1 MRAEQRS
8 GVLRPFFLAAAL
20 WLVAHAGAH
29 GQAQMQSPQ
38 SFAPQQF
45 PSQQGGTSPGQ
56 MQGRGMPAQQQ
67 APMTSSGVVP
77 GMPMMPGTTLPG
89 IPTLPGMMQGGDQMR
104 PPAVFDQRSLADLPG
119 QARGTER
126 AGSPTQA
133 EGGPTLV
140 TPLGDLL
147 RNAGP
152 ATAVFGAALF
162 TGMAQS
168 SSDAPNPNYV
178 LAPGDRVSIRAWGA
192 VDAEQ
197 VSQVDPSGNLF
208 LPNIGPIRVAGTRV
222 GDLQRVV
229 EGEIR
234 RVYTQQVQVYATV
247 LSTQRIGVFVTGF
260 VRNPGRYAGV
270 ASDSVLDFLLRAGG
284 IDTARGSFRD
294 IRLQRG
300 NTTVARID
308 LYRFLLEGRLP
319 DISMQEGDTIVVD
332 RQRPL
337 IGADGAVRNN
347 FLFESSQVGPMRGQ
361 DLVNYARPLPAAT
374 NAVVRGVRNAQ
385 PFSRYVTIAELARQT
400 LHDQDTV
407 TFVADVALRTVRV
420 TIEGS
425 RLYPSVLVADRDFS
439 LCQLLDHVAVDP
451 MLANTS
457 AVFLLRPR
465 LALQQKRS
473 IDDALDRLERQLFL
487 SPAMTPG
494 TAAARSAEANMV
506 LSYISRA
513 RRSDPEGRLVV
524 VNENGT
530 CAPVRL
536 EDGDTIVIPERSQTV
551 MVQGEV
557 AMPRAVL
564 WRQGMTID
572 QYLKEAGGLTARGTR
587 STLML
592 RRPSG
597 QVLLDPSQ
605 PPQAGDELIAL
616 PYLDPKYFIMGQEFI
631 TALFQVALAARVF
644 QNN

>member
-1 MRAEQRS
+1 MRHKNLQMMRAALL
-8 GVLRPFFLAAAL
+8 VFLVMLCMGQVSSA
-20 WLVAHAGAH
+20 VAQ
-29 GQAQMQSPQ
+29 GQSNA
-38 SFAPQQF
+38 
-45 PSQQGGTSPGQ
+45 GTSGII
-56 MQGRGMPAQQQ
+56 
-67 APMTSSGVVP
+67 P
-77 GMPMMPGTTLPG
+77 GMPSFPRQI
-89 IPTLPGMMQGGDQMR
+89 IPTLPGLPPGGDQMQ
-104 PPAVFDQRSLADLPG
+104 PPPVFDQRSLADLPG
-119 QARGTER
+119 QSRGTER
-126 AGSPTQA
+126 VGSSTQA

-140 TPLGDLL
+140 TPLGDLQ
-147 RNAGP
+147 RAAGP

-162 TGMAQS
+162 TGQAQS

-178 LAPGDRVSIRAWGA
+178 LAPGDRVSVRAWGA

-197 VSQVDPSGNLF
+197 VAQIDPSGNLF
-208 LPNIGPIRVAGTRV
+208 LPNIGPVRVAGTRV

-247 LSTQRIGVFVTGF
+247 LSTQRIGVFVAGF
-260 VRNPGRYAGV
+260 VKSPGRYAGV
-270 ASDSVLDFLLRAGG
+270 ASDSILDFLLRAGG
-284 IDTARGSFRD
+284 VDPARGSFRE
-294 IRLQRG
+294 ISVQRG
-300 NTTVARID
+300 GATVTSLD
-308 LYRFLLEGRLP
+308 LYRFLMDGQIPQIRL
-319 DISMQEGDTIVVD
+319 QEGDTILVG

-347 FLFESSQVGPMRGQ
+347 YLFESPGRGPMRGQ
-361 DLVNYARPLPAAT
+361 DLINYARPLPAAT

-385 PFSRYVTIAELARQT
+385 PFSRYVTISELARQT
-400 LHDQDTV
+400 LQDQDTV
-407 TFVADVALRTVRV
+407 TFVADVALRTIRV

-439 LCQLLDHVAVDP
+439 LCQILDHIAVDP

-465 LALQQKRS
+465 LAMQQKRS

-494 TAAARSAEANMV
+494 VAQARTAEAN
-506 LSYISRA
+506 LIGSYISRA
-513 RRSDPEGRLVV
+513 RRSLPEGRLVV
-524 VNENGT
+524 VNEDGT

-536 EDGDTIVIPERSQTV
+536 EDGDVVVIPERSQTV

-557 AMPRAVL
+557 SMPRAVL
-564 WRQGMTID
+564 WRQGMSID
-572 QYLKEAGGLTARGTR
+572 QYLDQAGGLTARGAR

-597 QVLLDPSQ
+597 QVMLDPRQ
-605 PPQAGDELIAL
+605 PPQPGDELIAL
-616 PYLDPKYFIMGQEFI
+616 PYLDPKLFIMGQEFI

>member
-1 MRAEQRS
+1 MQRKRIRLLAH
-8 GVLRPFFLAAAL
+8 VLVLSFGFFLIATGIAASA
-20 WLVAHAGAH
+20 
-29 GQAQMQSPQ
+29 QAQTQ
-38 SFAPQQF
+38 A
-45 PSQQGGTSPGQ
+45 QGSNII
-56 MQGRGMPAQQQ
+56 
-67 APMTSSGVVP
+67 P
-77 GMPMMPGTTLPG
+77 GMPSFPRQMV
-89 IPTLPGMMQGGDQMR
+89 PTLPQGSDQLQ
-104 PPAVFDQRSLADLPG
+104 PPPVFDQRSLADLPG
-119 QARGTER
+119 QARATER

-140 TPLGDLL
+140 TPLGDLQ
-147 RNAGP
+147 RAAGP

-162 TGMAQS
+162 TGQPQS

-178 LAPGDRVSIRAWGA
+178 LAPGDRISVRAWGA

-197 VSQVDPSGNLF
+197 IAQIDPSGNLF
-208 LPNIGPIRVAGTRV
+208 LPNVGPIRVAGTRV

-247 LSTQRIGVFVTGF
+247 LSTQRIGVFVAGF
-260 VRNPGRYAGV
+260 VKAPGRYAGV
-270 ASDSVLDFLLRAGG
+270 ASDSILDFLLRAGG
-284 IDTARGSFRD
+284 VDPARGSFRE
-294 IRLQRG
+294 ISVQRSG
-300 NTTVARID
+300 TTVTSLD
-308 LYRFLLEGRLP
+308 LYRFLMDGNIPQIRL
-319 DISMQEGDTIVVD
+319 QEGDTILVG

-347 FLFESSQVGPMRGQ
+347 YLFESAQRGPMRGQ
-361 DLVNYARPLPAAT
+361 DLINYARPLPAAT

-385 PFSRYVTIAELARQT
+385 PFSRYVTLAELARQT
-400 LHDQDTV
+400 LQDQDTV

-439 LCQLLDHVAVDP
+439 LCQILDHVAVDP

-465 LALQQKRS
+465 LAMQQKRA

-494 TAAARSAEANMV
+494 VAQARSAEANLIM
-506 LSYISRA
+506 SYISRA
-513 RRSDPEGRLVV
+513 RRSLPEGRLVV
-524 VNENGT
+524 VNEDGT
-530 CAPVRL
+530 CAPVRM
-536 EDGDTIVIPERSQTV
+536 EDGDVIVIPERSQTV

-557 AMPRAVL
+557 SMPRAVL
-564 WRQGMTID
+564 WREGMTIER
-572 QYLKEAGGLTARGTR
+572 YLQEAGGLTARGAR

-597 QVLLDPSQ
+597 QVILDPRQ
-605 PPQAGDELIAL
+605 PPQPGDELIAL
-616 PYLDPKYFIMGQEFI
+616 PYLDPKIFVMGQEFI

>member
-1 MRAEQRS
+1 MRHKNLQMFR
-8 GVLRPFFLAAAL
+8 AAL
-20 WLVAHAGAH
+20 LILLALFCVVQVSTSAAQGQSNAG
-29 GQAQMQSPQ
+29 
-38 SFAPQQF
+38 
-45 PSQQGGTSPGQ
+45 
-56 MQGRGMPAQQQ
+56 
-67 APMTSSGVVP
+67 SSGVIP
-77 GMPMMPGTTLPG
+77 GMPSFPRQV
-89 IPTLPGMMQGGDQMR
+89 IPTLPGLPPGGDQMQ
-104 PPAVFDQRSLADLPG
+104 PPPVFDQRSLADLPG
-119 QARGTER
+119 QSRGTER
-126 AGSPTQA
+126 VGSSTQA

-140 TPLGDLL
+140 TPLGDLQ
-147 RNAGP
+147 RAAGP

-162 TGMAQS
+162 TGQAQS

-178 LAPGDRVSIRAWGA
+178 LAPGDRVSVRAWGA

-197 VSQVDPSGNLF
+197 VAQIDPSGNLF
-208 LPNIGPIRVAGTRV
+208 LPNIGPVRVAGTRV

-247 LSTQRIGVFVTGF
+247 LSTQRIGVFVAGF
-260 VRNPGRYAGV
+260 VKSPGRYAGV
-270 ASDSVLDFLLRAGG
+270 ASDSILDFLLRAGG
-284 IDTARGSFRD
+284 VDPARGSFRE
-294 IRLQRG
+294 ISVQRG
-300 NTTVARID
+300 GATVTSLD
-308 LYRFLLEGRLP
+308 LYRFLMDGQIPQIRL
-319 DISMQEGDTIVVD
+319 QEGDTILVG

-347 FLFESSQVGPMRGQ
+347 YLFESPGRGPMRGQ
-361 DLVNYARPLPAAT
+361 DLINYARPLPAAT

-385 PFSRYVTIAELARQT
+385 PFSRYVTISELARQT
-400 LHDQDTV
+400 LQDQDTV
-407 TFVADVALRTVRV
+407 TFVADVALRTIRV

-439 LCQLLDHVAVDP
+439 LCQILDHIAVDP

-465 LALQQKRS
+465 LAMQQKRS

-494 TAAARSAEANMV
+494 VAQARTAEAN
-506 LSYISRA
+506 LIGSYISRA
-513 RRSDPEGRLVV
+513 RRSLPEGRLVV
-524 VNENGT
+524 VNEDGT

-536 EDGDTIVIPERSQTV
+536 EDGDVVVIPERSQTV

-557 AMPRAVL
+557 SMPRAVL
-564 WRQGMTID
+564 WRQGMSID
-572 QYLKEAGGLTARGTR
+572 QYLDQAGGLTARGAR

-597 QVLLDPSQ
+597 QVMLDPRQ
-605 PPQAGDELIAL
+605 PPQPGDELIAL
-616 PYLDPKYFIMGQEFI
+616 PYLDPKLFIMGQEFI

>member
-1 MRAEQRS
+1 MRHDI
-8 GVLRPFFLAAAL
+8 LRLRGLAVALLGAGLCCAAL
-20 WLVAHAGAH
+20 PASA
-29 GQAQMQSPQ
+29 QAQ
-38 SFAPQQF
+38 AGG
-45 PSQQGGTSPGQ
+45 QGLI
-56 MQGRGMPAQQQ
+56 Q
-67 APMTSSGVVP
+67 AIPMLQRP
-77 GMPMMPGTTLPG
+77 NIPMLPG
-89 IPTLPGMMQGGDQMR
+89 LPPGGDQLQ
-104 PPAVFDQRSLADLPG
+104 PPPVFDQRSLADLPG

-126 AGSPTQA
+126 AGSATQA

-140 TPLGDLL
+140 TPLGDLQ
-147 RNAGP
+147 RAAGP
-152 ATAVFGAALF
+152 ATAVFGASLI
-162 TGMAQS
+162 TGQAQS

-178 LAPGDRVSIRAWGA
+178 LAPGDRISVRAWGA

-197 VSQVDPSGNLF
+197 VAQIDPTGNLF

-260 VRNPGRYAGV
+260 VKSPGRYAGV
-270 ASDSVLDFLLRAGG
+270 ASDSILDFLLRAGG
-284 IDTARGSFRD
+284 VDPARGSFRE
-294 IRLQRG
+294 ISITRG
-300 NTTVARID
+300 GAPVVSLD
-308 LYRFLLEGRLP
+308 LYRFLIEGQIPQPRL
-319 DISMQEGDTIVVD
+319 QEGDTIVVG

-347 FLFESSQVGPMRGQ
+347 YLFESGQRGPMRGQ
-361 DLVNYARPLPAAT
+361 DLINYARPLPSAT

-385 PFSRYVTIAELARQT
+385 PFSRYVTLAELARQS
-400 LHDQDTV
+400 LQDQDTV
-407 TFVADVALRTVRV
+407 TFVADVSLRSIRV

-425 RLYPSVLVADRDFS
+425 RLYPSVLVADRDIT
-439 LCQLLDHVAVDP
+439 LCQILDHVAVDSS
-451 MLANTS
+451 LANTS

-473 IDDALDRLERQLFL
+473 IDESLDRLERQLFL

-494 TAAARSAEANMV
+494 VAQARSAEANFV

-513 RRSDPEGRLVV
+513 RRTQPEGRLVV

-536 EDGDTIVIPERSQTV
+536 EDGDVIVIPEKSQTV
-551 MVQGEV
+551 LVQGEV
-557 AMPRAVL
+557 TMPQAVL
-564 WRQGMTID
+564 WRDGMSIQQFLD
-572 QYLKEAGGLTARGTR
+572 AAGGLTARGAR

-597 QVLLDPSQ
+597 QVILDPQQAPQ
-605 PPQAGDELIAL
+605 PGDELIAL
-616 PYLDPKYFIMGQEFI
+616 PYLDPKLFIMGQELI
-631 TALFQVALAARVF
+631 GAIYQVALSARVF
-644 QNN
+644 TNF

>member
-1 MRAEQRS
+1 MRLK
-8 GVLRPFFLAAAL
+8 GVRYAVAAWVLFLALHVVGPVSSAL
-20 WLVAHAGAH
+20 
-29 GQAQMQSPQ
+29 AQN
-38 SFAPQQF
+38 
-45 PSQQGGTSPGQ
+45 
-56 MQGRGMPAQQQ
+56 Q
-67 APMTSSGVVP
+67 APVAPPGIIP
-77 GMPMMPGTTLPG
+77 GMPVFPRQIIPVLPG
-89 IPTLPGMMQGGDQMR
+89 LPPGGDQMQ
-104 PPAVFDQRSLADLPG
+104 PPPVFDQRSLADLPG

-126 AGSPTQA
+126 VGSPTQA
-133 EGGPTLV
+133 EGGPSLV
-140 TPLGDLL
+140 TPLGDLQ
-147 RNAGP
+147 RIAGP

-162 TGMAQS
+162 TGQPQS

-178 LAPGDRVSIRAWGA
+178 LAPGDRISVRAWGA

-197 VSQVDPSGNLF
+197 VAQIDPAGNLF

-222 GDLQRVV
+222 GDLQRIV

-247 LSTQRIGVFVTGF
+247 LSTQRIGVFVAGF
-260 VRNPGRYAGV
+260 VKSPGRYAGA
-270 ASDSVLDFLLRAGG
+270 ASDSILDFLLRAGG
-284 IDTARGSFRD
+284 VDTARGSFRE
-294 IRLQRG
+294 ISVQRG
-300 NTTVARID
+300 GTAVTSLD
-308 LYRFLLEGRLP
+308 LYRFLMDGHIPQIRL
-319 DISMQEGDTIVVD
+319 QEGDTILVG
-332 RQRPL
+332 RQRSL

-347 FLFESSQVGPMRGQ
+347 YLFESAQRGPMRGQ
-361 DLVNYARPLPAAT
+361 DLINYARPLPAAT

-385 PFSRYVTIAELARQT
+385 PFSRYVTLAELARQT

-425 RLYPSVLVADRDFS
+425 RLYPSVLVAERDFS
-439 LCQLLDHVAVDP
+439 LCQILDHVAVDP

-465 LALQQKRS
+465 LAMQQKRS

-487 SPAMTPG
+487 SPSITPG
-494 TAAARSAEANMV
+494 VAAARTAEANLI

-513 RRSDPEGRLVV
+513 RRSLPEGRLVV
-524 VNENGT
+524 VNEDGT

-536 EDGDTIVIPERSQTV
+536 EDGDVIVIPERSQTV

-557 AMPRAVL
+557 SMPRAVL
-564 WRQGMTID
+564 WREGMSIE
-572 QYLKEAGGLTARGTR
+572 QYLEQAGGLTARGAR

-597 QVLLDPSQ
+597 QVILEPRQS
-605 PPQAGDELIAL
+605 PQAGDELIAL
-616 PYLDPKYFIMGQEFI
+616 PYLDPKLFVMGQEFI
-631 TALFQVALAARVF
+631 TAIFQVALAARVF

>member
-1 MRAEQRS
+1 MLRKRVGPLAR
-8 GVLRPFFLAAAL
+8 VLLLLFGFFLVDSGLCAEA
-20 WLVAHAGAH
+20 
-29 GQAQMQSPQ
+29 QAQ
-38 SFAPQQF
+38 A
-45 PSQQGGTSPGQ
+45 QGSNII
-56 MQGRGMPAQQQ
+56 
-67 APMTSSGVVP
+67 P
-77 GMPMMPGTTLPG
+77 GMPSFPRQMIPSLPG
-89 IPTLPGMMQGGDQMR
+89 APNDGVRMD
-104 PPAVFDQRSLADLPG
+104 PPPVFDQRSLADLPG
-119 QARGTER
+119 QSRGTER
-126 AGSPTQA
+126 VGSPTQA

-140 TPLGDLL
+140 TPLGDLQ
-147 RNAGP
+147 RATGP
-152 ATAVFGAALF
+152 ATAVFGGALF
-162 TGMAQS
+162 TGQPQS

-178 LAPGDRVSIRAWGA
+178 LAPGDRVSVRAWGA

-197 VSQVDPSGNLF
+197 VSQIDPAGNLF

-247 LSTQRIGVFVTGF
+247 LSTQRIGVFVAGF
-260 VRNPGRYAGV
+260 VKSPGRYAGV
-270 ASDSVLDFLLRAGG
+270 ASDSILDFLLRAGG
-284 IDTARGSFRD
+284 VDPARGSFRE
-294 IRLQRG
+294 ISVQRG
-300 NTTVARID
+300 GGTVTSLD
-308 LYRFLLEGRLP
+308 LYRFLMDGQIPQVRL
-319 DISMQEGDTIVVD
+319 QEGDTILVG

-347 FLFESSQVGPMRGQ
+347 YLFESAQRGPMRGQ
-361 DLVNYARPLPAAT
+361 DLINYSRPLPAAT

-385 PFSRYVTIAELARQT
+385 PFSRYVTLAELARQT
-400 LHDQDTV
+400 LQDQDTV

-425 RLYPSVLVADRDFS
+425 RLYPSVLVAQRDFS
-439 LCQLLDHVAVDP
+439 LCQILDHVAVDP

-465 LALQQKRS
+465 LAMQQKRS

-487 SPAMTPG
+487 SPSMTPG
-494 TAAARSAEANMV
+494 VAAARTAEANLV

-513 RRSDPEGRLVV
+513 RRSLPEGRLVV
-524 VNENGT
+524 VNEDGT

-536 EDGDTIVIPERSQTV
+536 EDGDVIVIPERSQTV

-557 AMPRAVL
+557 SMPRAVL
-564 WRQGMTID
+564 WREGMTIE
-572 QYLKEAGGLTARGTR
+572 QYLDQAGGLTARGAR

-597 QVLLDPSQ
+597 QVILEPRQS
-605 PPQAGDELIAL
+605 PQAGDELIAL
-616 PYLDPKYFIMGQEFI
+616 PYLDPKYFVMGQEFI
-631 TALFQVALAARVF
+631 TAIFQVALAARVF

>member
-1 MRAEQRS
+1 MRR
-8 GVLRPFFLAAAL
+8 LLL
-20 WLVAHAGAH
+20 CLVVAGLIH
-29 GQAQMQSPQ
+29 GPAFGQQVPQ
-38 SFAPQQF
+38 APQLQQPQF
-45 PSQQGGTSPGQ
+45 QQPQMVPSPMQQVPGRAPGQ
-56 MQGRGMPAQQQ
+56 IQ
-67 APMTSSGVVP
+67 P
-77 GMPMMPGTTLPG
+77 GMAT
-89 IPTLPGMMQGGDQMR
+89 PGMATPGMAPAMPMIPGGRIPGQPGVPPGGDQMR
-104 PPAVFDQRSLADLPG
+104 APSVFDQRSLADLPG
-119 QARGTER
+119 QGRGTER

-140 TPLGDLL
+140 TPLGDWE
-147 RNAGP
+147 RGAGR

-168 SSDAPNPNYV
+168 SSDAPNPNYI

-192 VDAEQ
+192 VDSEQ
-197 VSQVDPSGNLF
+197 VAQVDPSGNLF
-208 LPNIGPIRVAGTRV
+208 LPNVGPIRVAGTRV

-270 ASDSVLDFLLRAGG
+270 ASDSILDFLLRAGG
-284 IDTARGSFRD
+284 IDPARGSFRD
-294 IRLQRG
+294 IRVQRG
-300 NTTVARID
+300 NATVARLD

-319 DISMQEGDTIVVD
+319 DLSLQEGDTIVVD

-337 IGADGAVRNN
+337 VGADGAVRNN
-347 FLFESSQVGPMRGQ
+347 YLFESAQIGPMRGQ
-361 DLVNYARPLPAAT
+361 DLINYARPLPAAT

-385 PFSRYVTIAELARQT
+385 PFSRYVTVAELARET
-400 LHDQDTV
+400 LQDQDTV

-439 LCQLLDHVAVDP
+439 LCQILDHVAVDP

-465 LALQQKRS
+465 LALQQRRS
-473 IDDALDRLERQLFL
+473 IDEALDRLERQLFL
-487 SPAMTPG
+487 SPALTPG
-494 TAAARSAEANMV
+494 TAAARSAEANLV
-506 LSYISRA
+506 LAYISRA
-513 RRSDPEGRLVV
+513 RRTQPEGRLVV
-524 VNENGT
+524 VNEDGT

-536 EDGDTIVIPERSQTV
+536 EDGDVIVIPERSQTV

-564 WRQGMTID
+564 WRQGMTIE
-572 QYLKEAGGLTARGTR
+572 QYLDQAGGLTARGAR

-597 QVLLDPSQ
+597 QVILEPTQ
-605 PPQAGDELIAL
+605 PPQPGDELIAL
-616 PYLDPKYFIMGQEFI
+616 PYLDPKLFLMGQEFVAAI
-631 TALFQVALAARVF
+631 YQVALSARVF
-644 QNN
+644 SNF

>member
-1 MRAEQRS
+1 MRLKGMRYAVAAW
-8 GVLRPFFLAAAL
+8 VLFLAFHIAVPASS
-20 WLVAHAGAH
+20 AFAQN
-29 GQAQMQSPQ
+29 QAQS
-38 SFAPQQF
+38 AN
-45 PSQQGGTSPGQ
+45 PGII
-56 MQGRGMPAQQQ
+56 
-67 APMTSSGVVP
+67 P
-77 GMPMMPGTTLPG
+77 GMPTFPRQIIPSLPG
-89 IPTLPGMMQGGDQMR
+89 LPPGGDQMQ
-104 PPAVFDQRSLADLPG
+104 PPPVFDQRSLADLPG
-119 QARGTER
+119 QSRGTER

-140 TPLGDLL
+140 TPLGDLQ
-147 RNAGP
+147 RVAGP
-152 ATAVFGAALF
+152 ATAVFGGALF
-162 TGMAQS
+162 TGQPQS

-178 LAPGDRVSIRAWGA
+178 LAPGDRVSVRAWGA

-197 VSQVDPSGNLF
+197 VSQIDPAGNLF

-247 LSTQRIGVFVTGF
+247 LSTQRIGVFVAGF
-260 VRNPGRYAGV
+260 VKSPGRYAGV
-270 ASDSVLDFLLRAGG
+270 ASDSILDFLLRAGG
-284 IDTARGSFRD
+284 VDPARGSFRE
-294 IRLQRG
+294 ISVQRG
-300 NTTVARID
+300 GGTVTSLD
-308 LYRFLLEGRLP
+308 LYRFLMDGQIPQIRL
-319 DISMQEGDTIVVD
+319 QEGDTILVG

-337 IGADGAVRNN
+337 VGADGAVRNN
-347 FLFESSQVGPMRGQ
+347 YLFESAGRGPMRGQ
-361 DLVNYARPLPAAT
+361 DLINYARPLPAAT
-374 NAVVRGVRNAQ
+374 NAVIRGVRNAQ

-400 LHDQDTV
+400 LQDQDTV

-425 RLYPSVLVADRDFS
+425 RLYPSVLVAQRDFS
-439 LCQLLDHVAVDP
+439 LCQILDHVAVDP

-465 LALQQKRS
+465 LAMQQKRA

-487 SPAMTPG
+487 SPSMTPG
-494 TAAARSAEANMV
+494 VAAARTAEANLI

-513 RRSDPEGRLVV
+513 RRSLPEGRLVV
-524 VNENGT
+524 VNEDGT

-536 EDGDTIVIPERSQTV
+536 EDGDVIVIPERSQTV

-557 AMPRAVL
+557 SMPRAVL
-564 WRQGMTID
+564 WREGMSID
-572 QYLKEAGGLTARGTR
+572 QYLDQAGGLTARGAR

-597 QVLLDPSQ
+597 QVILEPRQSPQ
-605 PPQAGDELIAL
+605 PGDELIAL
-616 PYLDPKYFIMGQEFI
+616 PYLDPKYFVMGQEFI
-631 TALFQVALAARVF
+631 TAIFQVALAARVF

>member
-1 MRAEQRS
+1 
-8 GVLRPFFLAAAL
+8 LRGLAVALLGAGLCSAAL
-20 WLVAHAGAH
+20 PASA
-29 GQAQMQSPQ
+29 QAQ
-38 SFAPQQF
+38 AGG
-45 PSQQGGTSPGQ
+45 QGLI
-56 MQGRGMPAQQQ
+56 Q
-67 APMTSSGVVP
+67 AIPMLQRP
-77 GMPMMPGTTLPG
+77 NIPMLPG
-89 IPTLPGMMQGGDQMR
+89 LPPGGDQLQ
-104 PPAVFDQRSLADLPG
+104 PPPVFDQRSLADLPG

-126 AGSPTQA
+126 AGSATQA

-140 TPLGDLL
+140 TPLGDLQ
-147 RNAGP
+147 RAAGP
-152 ATAVFGAALF
+152 ATAVFGASLF
-162 TGMAQS
+162 TGQAQS

-178 LAPGDRVSIRAWGA
+178 LAPGDRISVRAWGA

-197 VSQVDPSGNLF
+197 VAQIDPTGNLF

-260 VRNPGRYAGV
+260 VKSPGRYAGV
-270 ASDSVLDFLLRAGG
+270 ASDSILDFLLRAGG
-284 IDTARGSFRD
+284 VDPARGSFRE
-294 IRLQRG
+294 ISITRG
-300 NTTVARID
+300 GAPVVSLD
-308 LYRFLLEGRLP
+308 LYRFLIEGQIPQPRL
-319 DISMQEGDTIVVD
+319 QEGDTIVVG

-347 FLFESSQVGPMRGQ
+347 YLFESGQRGPMRGQ
-361 DLVNYARPLPAAT
+361 DLINYARPLPSAT

-385 PFSRYVTIAELARQT
+385 PFSRYVTLAELARQS
-400 LHDQDTV
+400 LQDQDTV
-407 TFVADVALRTVRV
+407 TFVADVSLRSIRV

-439 LCQLLDHVAVDP
+439 LCQILDHVAVDP
-451 MLANTS
+451 SLANTS

-473 IDDALDRLERQLFL
+473 IDEALDRLERQLFL

-494 TAAARSAEANMV
+494 VAQARSAEANLV

-513 RRSDPEGRLVV
+513 RRTQPEGRLVV

-536 EDGDTIVIPERSQTV
+536 EDGDVIVIPEKSQTV
-551 MVQGEV
+551 LVQGEV
-557 AMPRAVL
+557 TMPQAVL
-564 WRQGMTID
+564 WRDGMSIQQFLD
-572 QYLKEAGGLTARGTR
+572 AAGGLTARGAR

-597 QVLLDPSQ
+597 QVILDPQQAPQ
-605 PPQAGDELIAL
+605 PGDELIAL
-616 PYLDPKYFIMGQEFI
+616 PYLDPKLFIMGQELI
-631 TALFQVALAARVF
+631 GAIYQVALSARVF
-644 QNN
+644 TNF

>member
-1 MRAEQRS
+1 M
-8 GVLRPFFLAAAL
+8 AA
-20 WLVAHAGAH
+20 WLVLLSLIFFSSSAAF
-29 GQAQMQSPQ
+29 AQ
-38 SFAPQQF
+38 
-45 PSQQGGTSPGQ
+45 T
-56 MQGRGMPAQQQ
+56 Q
-67 APMTSSGVVP
+67 APAASSGVIP
-77 GMPMMPGTTLPG
+77 GMPTFPRQV
-89 IPTLPGMMQGGDQMR
+89 IPTLPGLPPGGDQLQ
-104 PPAVFDQRSLADLPG
+104 PPPVFDQRSLADLPG
-119 QARGTER
+119 QSRGTER
-126 AGSPTQA
+126 VGSPTQA

-140 TPLGDLL
+140 TPLGDLQ
-147 RNAGP
+147 RAAGP
-152 ATAVFGAALF
+152 ATAVFGASLF
-162 TGMAQS
+162 TGQAQS

-178 LAPGDRVSIRAWGA
+178 LAPGDRISGRAWGA

-197 VSQVDPSGNLF
+197 IAQIDPAGNLF

-247 LSTQRIGVFVTGF
+247 LSTQRIGVFVAGF
-260 VRNPGRYAGV
+260 VKSPGRYAGV
-270 ASDSVLDFLLRAGG
+270 ASDSILDFLLRAGG
-284 IDTARGSFRD
+284 VDPARGSFRD
-294 IRLQRG
+294 VSVQRG
-300 NTTVARID
+300 GATVTSLD
-308 LYRFLLEGRLP
+308 LYRFLMDGNIPQIRL
-319 DISMQEGDTIVVD
+319 QEGDTIVVG

-347 FLFESSQVGPMRGQ
+347 YLFESAQRGPMRGQ
-361 DLVNYARPLPAAT
+361 DLINYARPLPAAT

-385 PFSRYVTIAELARQT
+385 PFSRYVTLPDLARQT
-400 LHDQDTV
+400 LNDQDTV

-439 LCQLLDHVAVDP
+439 LCQILDHVAVDP

-465 LALQQKRS
+465 LAMQQKRA
-473 IDDALDRLERQLFL
+473 IDDTLDRLERQLFL

-494 TAAARSAEANMV
+494 VAQARSAEANLV

-513 RRSDPEGRLVV
+513 RRSLPEGRLVV
-524 VNENGT
+524 VNEDGT

-536 EDGDTIVIPERSQTV
+536 EDGDVIVIPERSQTI

-557 AMPRAVL
+557 RMPRAVL
-564 WRQGMTID
+564 WRESMTID
-572 QYLKEAGGLTARGTR
+572 QYLDQAGGLTARGAR

-597 QVLLDPSQ
+597 QVILDPRQAPQ
-605 PPQAGDELIAL
+605 PGDELIAL

-644 QNN
+644 RD

>member
-1 MRAEQRS
+1 MRRERISLLASVPLLVLGMLIIGS
-8 GVLRPFFLAAAL
+8 GFSAF
-20 WLVAHAGAH
+20 
-29 GQAQMQSPQ
+29 AQSQL
-38 SFAPQQF
+38 
-45 PSQQGGTSPGQ
+45 PSQPQVPSQGMVPVQ
-56 MQGRGMPAQQQ
+56 RPNIIPGMPGFPPQMI
-67 APMTSSGVVP
+67 PVVP
-77 GMPMMPGTTLPG
+77 GLP
-89 IPTLPGMMQGGDQMR
+89 PGGDQMQ
-104 PPAVFDQRSLADLPG
+104 PPPVFDQRSLADLPG
-119 QARGTER
+119 QSRATER

-140 TPLGDLL
+140 TPLGDLM
-147 RNAGP
+147 RSAGAP
-152 ATAVFGAALF
+152 TAIFGAALF
-162 TGMAQS
+162 TGQAQS

-178 LAPGDRVSIRAWGA
+178 LAPGDRISVRAWGA

-197 VSQVDPSGNLF
+197 IAQIDPAGNLF

-222 GDLQRVV
+222 GDLQSIV

-247 LSTQRIGVFVTGF
+247 LSTQRIGIFVAGF
-260 VRNPGRYAGV
+260 VRAPGRYAGA

-284 IDTARGSFRD
+284 VDPARGSFRE
-294 IRLQRG
+294 ISIQRG
-300 NTTVARID
+300 GTTVTSLD
-308 LYRFLLEGRLP
+308 LYRFLIDGRIPQLRL
-319 DISMQEGDTIVVD
+319 QEGDTILVG

-347 FLFESSQVGPMRGQ
+347 YLFESARRGPMRGQ
-361 DLVNYARPLPAAT
+361 DLINYAQPLPAAT

-385 PFSRYVTIAELARQT
+385 PFSRYVTLAELSRQT
-400 LHDQDTV
+400 LNDQDTV

-439 LCQLLDHVAVDP
+439 LCQILDHVAVDP

-465 LALQQKRS
+465 IALQQRRA

-494 TAAARSAEANMV
+494 VAAARTAEANLV

-513 RRSDPEGRLVV
+513 RRSRPEGRLVV
-524 VNENGT
+524 VNEDGT

-536 EDGDTIVIPERSQTV
+536 EDGDVIVIPERSQTV

-557 AMPRAVL
+557 SMPRAVL
-564 WRQGMTID
+564 WREGMTIE
-572 QYLKEAGGLTARGTR
+572 QYLDQAGGLTARGAR

-597 QVLLDPSQ
+597 QVILDPRQ
-605 PPQAGDELIAL
+605 APQAGDELIAL
-616 PYLDPKYFIMGQEFI
+616 PYLDPKMFIMGQEFI
-631 TALFQVALAARVF
+631 SAIYQVALSARVF
-644 QNN
+644 SNF

>member
-1 MRAEQRS
+1 MQHKRISLLANV
-8 GVLRPFFLAAAL
+8 VLLFFGFFLIASGMAASA
-20 WLVAHAGAH
+20 
-29 GQAQMQSPQ
+29 QAQ
-38 SFAPQQF
+38 
-45 PSQQGGTSPGQ
+45 SQAQGSNII
-56 MQGRGMPAQQQ
+56 
-67 APMTSSGVVP
+67 P
-77 GMPMMPGTTLPG
+77 GMPSFPRQIIPGLP
-89 IPTLPGMMQGGDQMR
+89 PGGEQMQ
-104 PPAVFDQRSLADLPG
+104 PPPVFDQRSLADLPG
-119 QARGTER
+119 QARATER

-140 TPLGDLL
+140 TPLGDLQ
-147 RNAGP
+147 RGAGP

-162 TGMAQS
+162 AGQPQS

-178 LAPGDRVSIRAWGA
+178 LAPGDRISVRAWGA

-197 VSQVDPSGNLF
+197 IAQIDPTGNLF

-247 LSTQRIGVFVTGF
+247 LSTQRIGVFVAGF
-260 VRNPGRYAGV
+260 VRSPGRYAGV
-270 ASDSVLDFLLRAGG
+270 ASDSILDFLLRAGG
-284 IDTARGSFRD
+284 VDPARGSFRE
-294 IRLQRG
+294 ISVQRG
-300 NTTVARID
+300 GATVTSLD
-308 LYRFLLEGRLP
+308 LYRFLMDGHIPQVRL
-319 DISMQEGDTIVVD
+319 QEGDTIVVG
-332 RQRPL
+332 RQRSL

-347 FLFESSQVGPMRGQ
+347 YLFESAQRGQMRGQ
-361 DLVNYARPLPAAT
+361 DLINYARPLPAAT

-385 PFSRYVTIAELARQT
+385 PFSRYVTLAELARQT

-439 LCQLLDHVAVDP
+439 LCQILDHVAVDP

-465 LALQQKRS
+465 LAMQQKRS

-494 TAAARSAEANMV
+494 VAQARSAEANLV

-513 RRSDPEGRLVV
+513 RRSLPEGRLVV
-524 VNENGT
+524 VNEDGT
-530 CAPVRL
+530 CAPVRM
-536 EDGDTIVIPERSQTV
+536 EDGDVIVIPERSQTV

-557 AMPRAVL
+557 SMPRAVL
-564 WRQGMTID
+564 WREGMTIER
-572 QYLKEAGGLTARGTR
+572 YLQEAGGLTARGAR

-597 QVLLDPSQ
+597 QVILDPRQ
-605 PPQAGDELIAL
+605 PPQPGDELIAL
-616 PYLDPKYFIMGQEFI
+616 PYLDPKIFIMGQEFI